1 MSNSIRI
8 APSIL
13 SADFTRLAEEIR
25 AVEAAGADMI
35 HFDVMDNEYVPNLT
49 FGPMLCAAVRRVTRL
64 PIDVHLMVRN
74 VDLAVAQFGRAGADS
89 ITFHPDATE
98 DPLRTCA
105 LIREHGCQ
113 VGMAFKPLVTLHYLE
128 NLIAQA
134 DMVLVMSV
142 NPGFGGQSFLPNSL
156 GRIRAARARIDAS
169 GRDIRL
175 QVDGGICMD
184 NIAEVVA
191 AGADTLVAG
200 SAIFGSRDYAASI
213 AALRNR
219 IQTGARTAQ
228 QREPESMAA

>member
-1 MSNSIRI
+1 MSRNIRI

-13 SADFTRLAEEIR
+13 SADFTRLADEIR

-49 FGPMLCAAVRRVTRL
+49 FGPMLCAAVRRLTRL

-98 DPLRTCA
+98 DPVRTCS
-105 LIREHGCQ
+105 LIREHGCD

-128 NLIAQA
+128 NLIAHA
-134 DMVLVMSV
+134 NMVLVMSV

-156 GRIRAARARIDAS
+156 ARIRAARARIDAC
-169 GRDIRL
+169 GRDVRL

-200 SAIFGSRDYAASI
+200 SAIFGSRDYAATI
-213 AALRNR
+213 AALRRR
-219 IQTGARTAQ
+219 IETGAPSLS